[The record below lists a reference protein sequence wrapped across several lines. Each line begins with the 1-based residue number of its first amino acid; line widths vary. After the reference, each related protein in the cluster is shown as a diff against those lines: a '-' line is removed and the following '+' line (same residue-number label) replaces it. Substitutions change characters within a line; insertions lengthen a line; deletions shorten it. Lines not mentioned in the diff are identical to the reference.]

1 MELLG
6 QSINAFVIL
15 KTITKV
21 PCTGVKSVDSPTNSK
36 PMRVPVSP
44 EPECE
49 VCSPIFEL
57 LSNL

>member
-21 PCTGVKSVDSPTNSK
+21 PCPGVKSINTPTDNE

-44 EPECE
+44 QPRM
-49 VCSPIFEL
+49 
-57 LSNL
+57 